1 MIRKTQIENK
11 NKNINTQE
19 EAAEDINVSEL

>member
-11 NKNINTQE
+11 NKSINTQE